1 MNGFNRGYGG
11 NQRRRPAQQQ
21 RAPQI
26 SEKAAQAL
34 NASPED
40 VRQAAQNGDLT
51 ALTSRLTPQQTQ
63 QLRQILADE
72 AATKRLLATPQAQ
85 ALLNSLRKDE

>member
-21 RAPQI
+21 RAPQL

-51 ALTSRLTPQQTQ
+51 ALTSRKLQRVLP
-63 QLRQILADE
+63 LSLSPALQIFNSRSNYSG
-72 AATKRLLATPQAQ
+72 RL
-85 ALLNSLRKDE
+85 